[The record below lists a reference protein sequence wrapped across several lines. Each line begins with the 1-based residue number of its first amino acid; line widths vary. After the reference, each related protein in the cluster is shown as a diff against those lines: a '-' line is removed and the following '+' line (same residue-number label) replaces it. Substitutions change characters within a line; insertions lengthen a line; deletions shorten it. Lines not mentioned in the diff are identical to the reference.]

1 MPSILIK
8 EMEIMN
14 KKIMKNVATLTFAS
28 VALLGMQ
35 TASASWID
43 WTSTTAGTMD
53 IGGNSVGV
61 TLAGPADSYV
71 DGDYYY
77 NNNNTGGTSATGTYL
92 GLAPSDM
99 IRVIGPSTFT
109 LSFDQTVTDLMMA
122 LVSVGKPDILVTYD
136 FNDSFTASA
145 AGNNYWGT
153 GSYAIGAGDT
163 FIGSEY
169 NGVLNFSGSFDSISF
184 STAPGENWHGFNFA
198 SYSTSVP
205 EPAPLA
211 LLALGLAGL
220 GLSRRKAK

>member
-1 MPSILIK
+1 
-8 EMEIMN
+8 MEIMN
-14 KKIMKNVATLTFAS
+14 KKIMKNVATLTLAS

-53 IGGNSVGV
+53 IGGNIVGV

-71 DGDYYY
+71 DGTYYY
-77 NNNNTGGTSATGTYL
+77 NNTNTGGTSATGTYL

-169 NGVLNFSGSFDSISF
+169 NGVLSFSGSFDSISF

-198 SYSTSVP
+198 SYPASVP

>member
-1 MPSILIK
+1 
-8 EMEIMN
+8 
-14 KKIMKNVATLTFAS
+14 
-28 VALLGMQ
+28 
-35 TASASWID
+35 
-43 WTSTTAGTMD
+43 
-53 IGGNSVGV
+53 
-61 TLAGPADSYV
+61 
-71 DGDYYY
+71 
-77 NNNNTGGTSATGTYL
+77 
-92 GLAPSDM
+92 
-99 IRVIGPSTFT
+99 
-109 LSFDQTVTDLMMA
+109 MMA

-153 GSYAIGAGDT
+153 GSYATGAGDT